1 MQIMYI
7 IKMMIH
13 VCIYIYI
20 YYMHD
25 YAYTC
30 CHTHQVPSYP
40 SNECAPEVIT
50 ATAQEEVFQSLQIDL
65 YKLLLYWG
73 MLISA

>member
-1 MQIMYI
+1 MYTY
-7 IKMMIH
+7 
-13 VCIYIYI
+13 IYIYI
-20 YYMHD
+20 LYIYYIYMHD

-40 SNECAPEVIT
+40 SNECAPEVNT

-65 YKLLLYWG
+65 SYYYIG
-73 MLISA
+73 GC

>member
-1 MQIMYI
+1 MCLHIMQMPV
-7 IKMMIH
+7 H
-13 VCIYIYI
+13 SCTEVEL
-20 YYMHD
+20 HD